1 VKVFATEG
9 DALPARAGRARGA
22 VPPPGG
28 AEERGTL
35 TMNQAMSGTLARWL
49 TGPRIAGL
57 PAPAEMPAPRLSFE
71 FFPPRTEKLEE
82 QLWACIRRLE
92 PLAPRFVSV
101 TYGAGGSTQERTHA
115 TVARIIRETSLTPA
129 AHLTC
134 VGATREEVDAVA
146 RRYWESGVRHIVAL
160 RGDPPAGAA
169 RYEPHPGGY
178 AQAEDLVRGLR
189 RIADFEISV
198 GAYPETHPAALS
210 PEADLDFLKRKIDAG
225 ASRAI
230 TQYFFDTEVY
240 LRFLDRC
247 LAKGITV
254 PIVPGILPVSNFQQV
269 VKFSAQCGASVPGWM
284 ARLFEGL
291 EEDIETRRMVAAVV
305 AAEQVRLLQANGV
318 DEFHFYTLNRPD
330 LTYAIAHILGA
341 RPRKA

>member
-1 VKVFATEG
+1 
-9 DALPARAGRARGA
+9 
-22 VPPPGG
+22 
-28 AEERGTL
+28 
-35 TMNQAMSGTLARWL
+35 MNQPMSGTLARWL

-57 PAPAEMPAPRLSFE
+57 PAPAGAPVPRLSFE
-71 FFPPRTEKLEE
+71 FFPPKTEKLEE

-115 TVARIIRETSLTPA
+115 TVARLVSDTTLTPA

-146 RRYWESGVRHIVAL
+146 RRYWEAGVRHIVAL

-198 GAYPETHPAALS
+198 GAYPEVHPAALS
-210 PEADLDFLKRKIDAG
+210 ADADLDFLKRKIDAG
-225 ASRAI
+225 ATRAI
-230 TQYFFDTEVY
+230 TQYFFDAEVY

-254 PIVPGILPVSNFQQV
+254 PIVPGIMPVTNFASVQR
-269 VKFSAQCGASVPGWM
+269 FSAMCGASVPDWM
-284 ARLFEGL
+284 GHQFEGL
-291 EEDIETRRMVAAVV
+291 DDDAETRRMVAAVV

-341 RPRKA
+341 RPKAA